1 MRQATP
7 SRIDLIGPL
16 NGHRCVSRRGVER
29 VSTASGERPRRP
41 PQRGAHRRKARRRKR
56 ITPKWAGDTHTYR
69 TTAAAASDSTVLGGG
84 HAIYR
89 ARLRQST
96 SPTCSSAERT
106 SRPSRPRTRC
116 SSSTSAPPKSPSAAR
131 STLPLPRARGEH
143 RGDAR
148 QSAAMPSPLIGEP
161 PMHRPVTYCPVRTRR
176 ASAGASGRIVKYIAD
191 FRRKKREL
199 RVSVWPGWFI
209 PILYLWNSSLYRLF

>member
-1 MRQATP
+1 MNRSHWAAQRSPVCLTAGRRTCLHCLGRAAAAPAAERGPPAEGPP
-7 SRIDLIGPL
+7 SEAY
-16 NGHRCVSRRGVER
+16 H
-29 VSTASGERPRRP
+29 
-41 PQRGAHRRKARRRKR
+41 
-56 ITPKWAGDTHTYR
+56 PKWAGDTHTYR

-131 STLPLPRARGEH
+131 SALPLPRARGEH